1 MPGLCYVCITVNASL
16 NFFFQTFPS
25 PVITT
30 YCSLW
35 ELLESPAHTVSPEQG
50 VLVCFWNGTLFDNRR
65 VLLTASIWNADGD
78 VVCWL
83 LVFHAAG
90 KCLSLQGVLSGT
102 CVLWEQGFPQSQ
114 NNDDIRREERGA
126 PVNQPR
132 KKCEQTS
139 KGRKLNGRKPVVPER
154 YGKANKNLNGQGR
167 AAKDWEIQSLGDRED

>member
-83 LVFHAAG
+83 LVFRAAG

-114 NNDDIRREERGA
+114 NDDDITNPGRNASRHQREGNSTGESRWWMSGME
-126 PVNQPR
+126 
-132 KKCEQTS
+132 KQT
-139 KGRKLNGRKPVVPER
+139 R
-154 YGKANKNLNGQGR
+154 
-167 AAKDWEIQSLGDRED
+167 I